1 MEIQFIIGYFSPIL
15 LILNLSCWREG
26 RRWLEKR
33 DTVLADNFCRVG
45 EVEPALDRD
54 AEKREMNIL
63 L

>member
-1 MEIQFIIGYFSPIL
+1 MEIQFIIGYFPLIL

-33 DTVLADNFCRVG
+33 DTVLADNFCR